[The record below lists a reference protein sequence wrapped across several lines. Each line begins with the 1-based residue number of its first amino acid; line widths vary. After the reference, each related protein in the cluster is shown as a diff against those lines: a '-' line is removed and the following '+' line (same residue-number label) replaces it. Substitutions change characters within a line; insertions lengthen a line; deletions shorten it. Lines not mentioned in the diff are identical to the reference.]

1 MFTRTDGGVCAAG
14 RLATRSVFFV
24 RWGLTWISPR
34 ATPADEDVVALSLAF
49 NFRLL
54 RLFRPLRPPDGVRAA
69 GCSRCVMLRARG
81 TAPSEGLRWSALA
94 GLSTLMK
101 GEDGRGLFGVPTT
114 VGFTAVG
121 IPVPVGG
128 VAGGVI
134 VRR

>member
-1 MFTRTDGGVCAAG
+1 M
-14 RLATRSVFFV
+14 LATRSVFFV

-49 NFRLL
+49 NFRL
-54 RLFRPLRPPDGVRAA
+54 FRPLRPPDGVRAA

-81 TAPSEGLRWSALA
+81 TALSEGLRWCALA

-114 VGFTAVG
+114 ADFTAIG

-128 VAGGVI
+128 VAGRI
-134 VRR
+134 MARR